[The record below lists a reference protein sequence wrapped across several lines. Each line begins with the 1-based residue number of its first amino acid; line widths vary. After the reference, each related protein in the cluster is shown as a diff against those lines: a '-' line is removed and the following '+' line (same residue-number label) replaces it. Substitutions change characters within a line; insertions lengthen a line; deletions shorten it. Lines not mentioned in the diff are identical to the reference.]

1 VKQHIHADLGG
12 DGRELV
18 HPNPNRA
25 HVYAGHPKIVPLR
38 IARDVVAAFQRSGAS
53 NHSPAGELCWILQDW
68 CAENQVGLDV
78 VEWIDRDRRPNP
90 ITPNV
95 IRGYTL
101 TRVDRKN
108 TVRSQRF
115 IGDDS

>member
-1 VKQHIHADLGG
+1 MQHIHADLRG
-12 DGRELV
+12 DARVLV
-18 HPNPNRA
+18 HPRKERA
-25 HVYAGHPKIVPLR
+25 HVYAGHPKRVPLR
-38 IARDVVAAFQRSGAS
+38 VARDVVAAFQRGGAS

-68 CAENQVGLDV
+68 CTENQVGLDV
-78 VEWIDRDRRPNP
+78 VEWLERDPRPDP

-108 TVRSQRF
+108 VVRSQRF
-115 IGDDS
+115 IEDPS